1 MHPADG
7 VILALVAIS
16 MLIGI
21 FRGFVKE
28 AFALAGWVAAY
39 VVAQLFHAPLEVLL
53 ADHVETPSVRLAM
66 AWGGLFVATLLLM
79 ALASYMIRSLLESA
93 GAGGADHFLGGLFG
107 LARGLILVLA
117 ALILLAPFT
126 GRDPWWHEARLPREF
141 MRYEPLGQEL
151 KQKLMQAARNAAG
164 ERPAPEGEGAA
175 ADRQP

>member
-7 VILALVAIS
+7 VILALVAVS

-28 AFALAGWVAAY
+28 AFALAGWIAAY
-39 VVAQLFHAPLEVLL
+39 VVAQLFHAPLELLL
-53 ADHVETPSVRLAM
+53 ADYIGTPSLRLVI
-66 AWGGLFVATLLLM
+66 AWGGLFIATLLLA
-79 ALASYMIRSLLESA
+79 ALAGYMVRSLMESA
-93 GAGGADHFLGGLFG
+93 GAGGVDRFFGGLFG

-117 ALILLAPFT
+117 AMIVMAPFT

-141 MRYEPLGQEL
+141 MRHEPLGQEL

-164 ERPAPEGEGAA
+164 ERPAPRDDGTAA
-175 ADRQP
+175 ERQQ